1 MKNIKNWKSFNETVK
16 EEIPEI
22 TSLDSNIFDTITFN
36 KINRELTDNEL
47 KLVDEY
53 ASKFEKAFLLTE
65 EDIRNVL
72 LDIDLI
78 DSSLKVKIR
87 RFLTLDKEHS
97 VDFDAR
103 KEMRDSNS
111 FISLKRY
118 YDNYTNKL
126 MTPID
131 TISIRK
137 ESDYNKSF
145 DNIEIYKYLEMI
157 KGTLEDM
164 CNCKVELD
172 KGGAYQVSLKIIYPK
187 TIIK

>member
-1 MKNIKNWKSFNETVK
+1 MKSIKSWKSFNESVN

-22 TSLDSNIFDTITFN
+22 TSLDSPIFDTITFN
-36 KINRELTDNEL
+36 KIKRELTNNEL

-65 EDIRNVL
+65 EDIRNIL

-78 DSSLKVKIR
+78 DSSLKIKIR
-87 RFLTLDKEHS
+87 RFLILDKDHS

-103 KEMRDSNS
+103 NEMKDINS

-126 MTPID
+126 VTPID
-131 TISIRK
+131 TITIKK

-145 DNIEIYKYLEMI
+145 DNIKVYEYLEMI

-164 CNCKVELD
+164 CNCKVELE
-172 KGGAYQVSLKIIYPK
+172 KGGPYQIELKIKYPK